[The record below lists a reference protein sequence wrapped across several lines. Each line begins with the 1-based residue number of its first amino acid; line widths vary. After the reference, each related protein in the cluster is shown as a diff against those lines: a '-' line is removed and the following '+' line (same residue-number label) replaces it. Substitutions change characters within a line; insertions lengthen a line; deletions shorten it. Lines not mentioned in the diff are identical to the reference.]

1 LTLTAAR
8 TAVDAVAPDR
18 GHGGAVRCNSN
29 LGVVTVERA
38 SGPVLV
44 ESLSHGRVA
53 LITLN
58 RPHVLNAVNTDLA
71 LAFIDVLQDLA
82 DRPALRAV
90 ILTGAGE
97 RAFCAGADLKERMGL
112 TPEEWTRQHR
122 IFERMHHLVRAM
134 RKPIFAAV
142 NGAAVGG
149 GCELAMST
157 DFLIASEAAR
167 FGQPEVARGIMPGA
181 GGTQFLP
188 RFLPRGLAFQMLMT
202 GELIS
207 AQEAH
212 RWGLVNRICPPGELL
227 AVAGGI
233 ADAIAANSPAAVQ
246 QAKRSAKLGL
256 EQPIE
261 QAIEIELECYG
272 RMVGHPDRVEGV
284 TAYNER
290 RSPNFLDAY

>member
-1 LTLTAAR
+1 M
-8 TAVDAVAPDR
+8 
-18 GHGGAVRCNSN
+18 
-29 LGVVTVERA
+29 ERA

-58 RPHVLNAVNTDLA
+58 RPHVLNAINTDLA
-71 LAFIDVLQDLA
+71 LVFIDVLRDLA
-82 DRPALRAV
+82 ERPALRAV
-90 ILTGAGE
+90 ILTGAGD
-97 RAFCAGADLKERMGL
+97 RAFCAGADLKERMGM

-142 NGAAVGG
+142 NGTAVGG

-157 DFLIASEAAR
+157 DFLIASETAR
-167 FGQPEVARGIMPGA
+167 FGQPEVTRGIMPGA

-188 RFLPRGLAFQMLMT
+188 RLLPRGLAFQLLMT

-261 QAIEIELECYG
+261 QAVEIELACYQ

-290 RSPNFLDAY
+290 RSPNFLDVY

>member
-1 LTLTAAR
+1 ME
-8 TAVDAVAPDR
+8 P
-18 GHGGAVRCNSN
+18 
-29 LGVVTVERA
+29 A
-38 SGPVLV
+38 SDSVLV
-44 ESLSHGRVA
+44 ESLSGGRVA
-53 LITLN
+53 VITLN
-58 RPHVLNAVNTDLA
+58 RPRVSNAISTDLA
-71 LAFIDVLQDLA
+71 IRFIDVLDDLA
-82 DRPALRAV
+82 ARPTVRVV
-90 ILTGAGE
+90 ILTGAGD
-97 RAFCAGADLKERMGL
+97 RAFCAGADLKERQGM
-112 TPEEWTRQHR
+112 TPELWTRQHR

-157 DFLIASEAAR
+157 DFLIASEQAR

-212 RWGLVNRICPPGELL
+212 RWGLVNRVCPPGELL
-227 AVAGGI
+227 AAAREI

-246 QAKRSAKLGL
+246 QAKRAAKMGL

-261 QAIEIELECYG
+261 QAIEIELECYQ

-284 TAYNER
+284 AAYNER
-290 RSPNFLDAY
+290 RTPQFLDA